1 MFGLQILDVVIGLF
15 FGYLVLSLAV
25 TAANE
30 LGAAW
35 FRRRAWMLRKGVANL
50 LADDRLVD
58 EFYKHSLIRSLS
70 VSEKGPSY
78 IPSRTFAMALLDV
91 VAPRANGTRLLP
103 SKEEAKAKGPL
114 HQTLAL
120 LADESDGDPERFRQ
134 HIETWFND
142 SMDRVSGW
150 YKRRTQFFLV
160 AFAIVVTVGTN
171 ADTLVIAK
179 ALWRDT
185 ALRQAVVASAERYLA
200 EEARPSAA
208 PAVATPIPSG
218 DGAPIPPLPPDQQAD
233 IDFEVASTRY
243 DAAMADLAEL
253 QLPIGWEDPAAAPA
267 VEDADTDAPRFRLV
281 REDATDDWP
290 GPIWAPGG
298 LGRWMRALDQHLL
311 GWLITVLAISLGAPF
326 WFDTLNRIMAIRSAG
341 RAPEE
346 AQRAPKEVP
355 RPKEP
360 GEK

>member
-30 LGAAW
+30 LCAAA
-35 FRRRAWMLRKGVANL
+35 FRRRAWMLRKGVEHL
-50 LADDRLVD
+50 IADDRLVKD
-58 EFYKHSLIRSLS
+58 FYKHSLIRSLS
-70 VSEKGPSY
+70 VGPKGPSY

-91 VAPRANGTRLLP
+91 VAPRTNGTRLLP
-103 SKEEAKAKGPL
+103 SKDDANAKGPVY
-114 HQTLAL
+114 QTLAL
-120 LADESDGDPERFRQ
+120 LADESGGDPEKFRQ

-150 YKRRTQFFLV
+150 YKRRTQLFLLT
-160 AFAIVVTVGTN
+160 FAVVITVGTN

-200 EEARPSAA
+200 EEARPAAA
-208 PAVATPIPSG
+208 PADAIPIPSG

-253 QLPIGWEDPAAAPA
+253 QLPIGWEDPATRE
-267 VEDADTDAPRFRLV
+267 VDDADPDAPTFRLV

-298 LGRWMRALDQHLL
+298 VGRWLRALDQHLL

-326 WFDTLNRIMAIRSAG
+326 WFDTLNRITAIRSAG
-341 RAPEE
+341 RPPEE
-346 AQRAPKEVP
+346 AQRPPKEVP

-360 GEK
+360 GER